1 MWWVMMR
8 EPAAVQRLDSEP
20 AERAC
25 KSEKKVPIN
34 SLTVLPYSQTRHQ
47 HAIAQVRKEDSNTL
61 ITCRTRSQK
70 VKDKRAALTRDKCSH
85 SSREFYLESSL
96 VKSSSGCPGEYPEGH
111 VDVIMII

>member
-8 EPAAVQRLDSEP
+8 EPAAVQPSDMTVSPRKRP
-20 AERAC
+20 C
-25 KSEKKVPIN
+25 KQKKVPIN
-34 SLTVLPYSQTRHQ
+34 SLTVLTHRQDTNTQ
-47 HAIAQVRKEDSNTL
+47 IAQDRKEDSNTL
-61 ITCRTRSQK
+61 ITCRTRSQR
-70 VKDKRAALTRDKCSH
+70 VKDKRGSHKCSH

>member
-8 EPAAVQRLDSEP
+8 EPAAVQATCQCALR
-20 AERAC
+20 
-25 KSEKKVPIN
+25 KKVPIN
-34 SLTVLPYSQTRHQ
+34 SLITVLTHRQDTNTQ
-47 HAIAQVRKEDSNTL
+47 IAQDRKEDSNTL
-61 ITCRTRSQK
+61 ITCRTRSQR
-70 VKDKRAALTRDKCSH
+70 VKDKRGSHKCSH

>member
-8 EPAAVQRLDSEP
+8 EPAADRRLYTVSPRKRP
-20 AERAC
+20 AKEGANQFTHN
-25 KSEKKVPIN
+25 PH
-34 SLTVLPYSQTRHQ
+34 SQTKDTNTQ
-47 HAIAQVRKEDSNTL
+47 IAQDRKEDSNTL
-61 ITCRTRSQK
+61 ITCRTRSQR
-70 VKDKRAALTRDKCSH
+70 VKDKRGSHKCSH

>member
-8 EPAAVQRLDSEP
+8 EPAAVQRLDSVP
-20 AERAC
+20 SLR
-25 KSEKKVPIN
+25 KKVPIN
-34 SLTVLPYSQTRHQ
+34 SLITVLTHRQDTNTQ
-47 HAIAQVRKEDSNTL
+47 IAQDRKEDSNTL
-61 ITCRTRSQK
+61 ITCRTRSQR
-70 VKDKRAALTRDKCSH
+70 VKDKRGSHKCSH

>member
-70 VKDKRAALTRDKCSH
+70 VKDKRAALTSAH
-85 SSREFYLESSL
+85 IPVENFTWSQVWSSQAAAAQASTQRGMLT
-96 VKSSSGCPGEYPEGH
+96 
-111 VDVIMII
+111 